1 MKKYI
6 LQFTLPI
13 ILGIIFVSCTT
24 PKIYLN
30 QVKKYPLSENR
41 LAIINCDSI
50 RYLSNQ
56 NFYASN
62 LDSIKRFDLST
73 TKYKVNDIIRYY
85 KSYEYKSNEFN
96 NNTISCY
103 QVEINNDTIWVFNP
117 NVIDLELYNQ
127 ITKK

>member
-6 LQFTLPI
+6 LHFALPI
-13 ILGIIFVSCTT
+13 ILGIVFVSCTT
-24 PKIYLN
+24 PKIFFN
-30 QVKKYPLSENR
+30 HVKKYPLSENR

-50 RYLSNQ
+50 SYISNK

-62 LDSIKRFDLST
+62 LDSIKKFNLKT
-73 TKYKVNDIIRYY
+73 TKYKVNDTIRYY